1 MKTTKILFWLLA
13 LVFVACET
21 ENLEDALNNESAS
34 LETVDAVNLE
44 VAVEESLNVLDDIA
58 MYSSYFY
65 GINDLQFSKDG
76 DGEWRGHS
84 GFFRECSDFSIV
96 KEGNTLTITIVFNG
110 ECEDEN
116 GNVIT
121 GTIVKVES
129 YGEGTS
135 ENSLTVTDLSIN
147 GYLINGTQTY
157 SHTRSNENGNPQKEG
172 SFELTVVTEA
182 GTVSKAGNRKVEITE
197 GADTDTWVDN
207 VKTIT
212 GFSTYTTLDGATF
225 SVEITTPLVKPA
237 ACKFIVSGVKTYTT
251 PTGVSTLDFGDG
263 SCDGFAIYTNEA
275 GEEMQVT
282 LGKKRDKHDDDDDD
296 EDDEDE
302 DDEEDDEDED
312 DESDEDDEDDSD
324 EDDSD
329 EDDSDEDDE
338 TDGDIVKCV
347 LVTPCTEK
355 VFEGEGEL
363 YVVTEQTDNGL
374 MIWVKNMDD
383 EVIFEEVCAEEGDV
397 TLECYTETD
406 EAGN

>member
-1 MKTTKILFWLLA
+1 MKTTKVLFWLLA

-21 ENLEDALNNESAS
+21 ENLEDALNTESTE
-34 LETVDAVNLE
+34 LESTVDAVNLE

-58 MYSSYFY
+58 MYSSYFH
-65 GINDLQFSKDG
+65 GINDLTFSKD
-76 DGEWRGHS
+76 DDQEWRGRS

-129 YGEGTS
+129 YNEGSS
-135 ENSLTVTDLSIN
+135 ENSLTVTDLAIN
-147 GYLINGTQTY
+147 GYLINGSRSY
-157 SHTRSNENGNPQKEG
+157 SHTRSNENGNPEMSG
-172 SFELTVVTEA
+172 NFDLTVVTEA
-182 GTVSKAGNRKVEITE
+182 GTVSKAGSRKVEITE
-197 GADTDTWVDN
+197 GADTETWVDN

-251 PTGVSTLDFGDG
+251 PTGTSTLDFGDG
-263 SCDGFAIYTNEA
+263 TCDGFALYTNEA
-275 GEEMQVT
+275 GEQMEVV
-282 LGKKRDKHDDDDDD
+282 LGKKRRDHDDDDDDD
-296 EDDEDE
+296 EDDDEDE
-302 DDEEDDEDED
+302 DEDED
-312 DESDEDDEDDSD
+312 DDEDDEDDSD

-329 EDDSDEDDE
+329 DEDGNDE
-338 TDGDIVKCV
+338 AGSVRCV
-347 LVTPCTEK
+347 LITPCTEK
-355 VFEGEGEL
+355 VFEDEGEL
-363 YVVTEQTDNGL
+363 YVVSEQTDNGL

-383 EVIFEEVCAEEGDV
+383 EVIYEEVCQEEGEV
-397 TLECYTETD
+397 SLECSSESD
-406 EAGN
+406 EEGN